1 MSAPHLPSLL
11 DVGDFY
17 GGGNMLGSPDLEQ
30 CLLAAGVGG
39 GVSGKGNAGGPAGGC
54 RPSSRN
60 NALSSAHG
68 ENESDDNNIALRPS
82 TDGGVVGGVSS
93 FLKAIGS
100 VARVYRDVLCSAV
113 CPTLTPLLSSLQTA
127 YSYRMY

>member
-30 CLLAAGVGG
+30 CLLAAGGG
-39 GVSGKGNAGGPAGGC
+39 GGGGGKGIIGGPAGGC

-68 ENESDDNNIALRPS
+68 ENGIALRPS

-93 FLKAIGS
+93 FLKAVDLVG
-100 VARVYRDVLCSAV
+100 RVYRGVL
-113 CPTLTPLLSSLQTA
+113 
-127 YSYRMY
+127 